1 MVNAPV
7 TISLEELENFYEEIF
22 KKTGVPETIAAIAAK
37 NLVFADAKGADTHGV
52 LRLPLYVQRL
62 QKGLVK
68 KDPDLQWE
76 KETHNSVVLNADN
89 GLGHYTTQAAAE
101 KAIEK
106 AADTGISMVTVYN
119 NNHFG
124 AAGCYAKMIAE
135 KGMIGFV
142 TTNGAPLIAPVG
154 GAERVLGN
162 NPFSFAIPRK
172 NQEPVVFDMANSV
185 VSAGKLMV
193 AHHNGESIPEGWAL
207 DADGNP
213 TTDPYKGY
221 NEGGTLVPI
230 AEHKGFGLSLMMD
243 ILAGVLSGANFGKD
257 VHGLANYEHIT
268 GNGNAVI
275 AINIE
280 KFMPKERFYERLEVL
295 LSMVTNSKKATG
307 TDKIHLPGDRG
318 QETRKR
324 KLESGIQIN
333 AKLHE
338 ELKEMAYQ
346 LGAKLYSFT

>member
-1 MVNAPV
+1 MKKNSV
-7 TISLEELENFYEEIF
+7 TITLAELENFYEEIF
-22 KKTGVPETIAAIAAK
+22 TKLGVSNDIAAITSK
-37 NLVFADAKGADTHGV
+37 NFVYADAKGADTHGV
-52 LRLPLYVQRL
+52 LRLPIYVQRL

-68 KDPDLQWE
+68 KNPDLKWE
-76 KETHNSVVLNADN
+76 QETHNSIVLNADN
-89 GLGHYTTQAAAE
+89 GLGHYTTQAAVE

-106 AADTGISMVTVYN
+106 AADSGISMVTVYN

-162 NPFSFAIPRK
+162 NPFSFAVPRK

-207 DADGNP
+207 DADGEP
-213 TTDPYKGY
+213 TTDPYKAY
-221 NEGGTLVPI
+221 NGGGTLVPI
-230 AEHKGFGLSLMMD
+230 AGHKGFGLSLMMD
-243 ILAGVLSGANFGKD
+243 VLAGVLSGANFGKD
-257 VHGLANYEHIT
+257 VYGLANHEKVT
-268 GNGNAVI
+268 GNGNAII

-280 KFMPKERFYERLEVL
+280 KLMPKERFFDRLEAL
-295 LSMVTNSKKATG
+295 LSMVTDSKKAG
-307 TDKIHLPGDRG
+307 GAERIYLPGEKG
-318 QETRKR
+318 QETRIR
-324 KLESGIQIN
+324 NLETGIQVN
-333 AKLHE
+333 SKLHE
-338 ELKEMAYQ
+338 ELQEIADQ
-346 LGAKLYSFT
+346 LGAPLYKFT